1 MNGNGLSH
9 LVKDALRNRPGRISR
24 LRSAAGGTFW
34 LKRVEKLSLRLR
46 LQKGDPRR
54 AFEAEREGLKTL
66 AAKGLPVPKIL
77 LEGPDYF
84 LLPDAGPTLEQ
95 IAGDEAR
102 PVPDREAAFAA
113 AGKALAR
120 LHWAGLSHGRPA
132 PRDICW
138 DGCTAR
144 FIDLE
149 RFSLACRSGFRQ
161 ALDVVIFTQSCFS
174 RWPRDSRWLDAALAA
189 WSANAPDGAGK
200 RVSRLACGLGWLGPP
215 ARALSHFRPKSREL
229 RAVPL
234 TLGRLRCGRFA

>member
-1 MNGNGLSH
+1 MSRNGLAQQ
-9 LVKDALRNRPGRISR
+9 VRDALRNRPGRILR
-24 LRSAAGGTFW
+24 LRPTGGGTFW

-46 LQKGDPRR
+46 LQKGDPQR

-66 AAKGLPVPKIL
+66 AAEGLPVPKIL

-84 LLPDAGPTLEQ
+84 VLPDAGPTLEQ
-95 IAGDEAR
+95 IAGDATR
-102 PVPDREAAFAA
+102 PVSERTAAFAA

-120 LHWAGLSHGRPA
+120 LHWAGFSHGRPA

-138 DGCTAR
+138 DGSTAR

-149 RFSLACRSGFRQ
+149 RFSFARRSGFRQ

-174 RWPRDSRWLDAALAA
+174 RWPDDSRWLDAALVA
-189 WSANAPDGAGK
+189 WQTNAPEGADS
-200 RVSRLACGLGWLGPP
+200 RVALLARVLGWLGPL
-215 ARALSHFRPKSREL
+215 ARALSHVRPKSREL

-234 TLGRLRCGRFA
+234 TLARLRHWG